1 MLVKQKLVFLKKCKN
16 MSTKQEVVSDAA
28 FKTWPFSSSFN
39 FACKYGWVTIATCK
53 YYCLLVVDPAIT
65 NCCKELHVIW
75 GRVPWSVFENAAIHE
90 DLPGFKWKPLYFLII
105 SKCCNLYQKSLFFLV
120 TFYSMIIFDQPFRQC
135 CYHYLLFMDPV
146 NSYSKSKLLVKE

>member
-1 MLVKQKLVFLKKCKN
+1 
-16 MSTKQEVVSDAA
+16 MSTKQEVVSDAT

-39 FACKYGWVTIATCK
+39 FACKYGRVTIATRK

-75 GRVPWSVFENAAIHE
+75 GRVPWSVFENVAIHE
-90 DLPGFKWKPLYFLII
+90 ELPGFKWKPLYFLII
-105 SKCCNLYQKSLFFLV
+105 SKRCNLYQKSLCFSRLLFTVWWFLI
-120 TFYSMIIFDQPFRQC
+120 SLSDS